1 MTVMAR
7 ADEFVRA
14 GHRLT
19 LIGPDP
25 YHYYSGMGPGMLA
38 GHYRPQD
45 IRFNVKKMVETR
57 GGEFI
62 RGRVVK
68 IIPDKKVLLLDSGRA
83 VEYDIASFNVGSD
96 VSRELIMQEGGGVY
110 TVKPII
116 NLYRARNAILDWKVS
131 TSKKERPLRVVVVGG
146 GPAGVEVAGCV
157 RALIRERGL
166 SGEVSLVAGSV
177 VAKRLPERAR
187 GIIRKNFRKRGIRI
201 FEGVR
206 SQGISNGLVRL
217 SDGREL
223 PADITFLATGIRPPS
238 LFRDSGLATGPHGGL
253 LVNRFLQSVDYPD
266 IFGGGDCIHFSP
278 SPLEKVGVYAVR
290 ENPVLFHN
298 LLSMAEGKAL
308 MEFDPGPP
316 YLLIFNLGEGRG
328 LYWKKERIFDG
339 RIAFLIKD
347 YIDRKFMKKFQ
358 LSGESLEDG
367 GLHEDSQVL

>member
-7 ADEFVRA
+7 AQEFARA

-45 IRFNVKKMVETR
+45 IRFNVKKMVEAR

-62 RGRVVK
+62 REKVVRV
-68 IIPDKKVLLLDSGRA
+68 IPDKRVLHLESGQT
-83 VEYDIASFNVGSD
+83 VEYDMASFNVGSGIYD
-96 VSRELIMQEGGGVY
+96 GHVMEGDNDGRIY
-110 TVKPII
+110 PVKPII
-116 NLYRARNAILDWKVS
+116 NLYRARNAILRW
-131 TSKKERPLRVVVVGG
+131 EMNRPLRVVVVGG

-166 SGEVSLVAGSV
+166 SGEVSLIAGSGIM
-177 VAKRLPERAR
+177 KRVPERAR
-187 GIIRKNFRKRGIRI
+187 AIVRKNFQKRGIKI

-217 SDGREL
+217 SDGSEL
-223 PADITFLATGIRPPS
+223 PADVVFVATGIKPPS
-238 LFRDSGLATGPHGGL
+238 LFRESGLPTGPDGGL
-253 LVNRFLQSVDYPD
+253 LVNRFLQSVDYPY

-358 LSGESLEDG
+358 LSGERLEEG
-367 GLHEDSQVL
+367 GLHENSQVL